1 MADNFTIAHKFTA
14 KWEGG
19 ESDHPDDGGGLTKY
33 GVSLKFLGGL
43 SGTQSNRD
51 VLERM
56 GIRLP
61 ITRQVIYDLT
71 RDQAASLFRWQFWDK
86 LRLSLIPL
94 RPAVV
99 LYDAAVNS
107 GPAQSVKLAQRG
119 YNACV
124 TYGQPLVVD
133 GIMGPALVPPC
144 SLPTRT
150 NAFPPCS
157 MRAKNSSRQS
167 WTTSPASRFF
177 CAAGSTAWT
186 ICGATC
192 GGCDAMAG
200 RSRHSLH
207 GVSACQ
213 WLHDLAAVE
222 RW

>member
-1 MADNFTIAHKFTA
+1 MPNSFSIAHKFTA

-86 LRLSLIPL
+86 LKLGLIPL

-119 YNACV
+119 YNSCV
-124 TYGQPLVVD
+124 AYGQPLVVD
-133 GIMGPALVPPC
+133 GIMGPA
-144 SLPTRT
+144 TRAAMQLADT
-150 NAFPPCS
+150 DKALSAMLDAREAFF
-157 MRAKNSSRQS
+157 Q
-167 WTTSPASRFF
+167 
-177 CAAGSTAWT
+177 T
-186 ICGATC
+186 IVANNPSQQVFLRGWINRV
-192 GGCDAMAG
+192 D
-200 RSRHSLH
+200 
-207 GVSACQ
+207 
-213 WLHDLAAVE
+213 DLRRYV
-222 RW
+222 RGL

>member
-1 MADNFTIAHKFTA
+1 MPNNFSIAHKFTA

-86 LRLSLIPL
+86 LRLGLIPL

-119 YNACV
+119 YNRCV
-124 TYGQPLVVD
+124 AYGQPLVVD
-133 GIMGPALVPPC
+133 GIMGPA
-144 SLPTRT
+144 TRAAMQLADT
-150 NAFPPCS
+150 DKCLSAMLDAREAFF
-157 MRAKNSSRQS
+157 Q
-167 WTTSPASRFF
+167 
-177 CAAGSTAWT
+177 T
-186 ICGATC
+186 IVDNNPSQQVFLRGWINRV
-192 GGCDAMAG
+192 D
-200 RSRHSLH
+200 
-207 GVSACQ
+207 
-213 WLHDLAAVE
+213 DLRRYV
-222 RW
+222 RGL

>member
-1 MADNFTIAHKFTA
+1 MADNFSIAHKFTA
-14 KWEGG
+14 RWEGG

-43 SGTQSNRD
+43 SGAQSNRD

-86 LRLSLIPL
+86 LRLGLIPL

-119 YNACV
+119 YNRCV
-124 TYGQPLVVD
+124 AYGQPLVVD
-133 GIMGPALVPPC
+133 GIMGPA
-144 SLPTRT
+144 TRAAMQLADT
-150 NAFPPCS
+150 DKCLSAMLDAREAFFQAIVANNPS
-157 MRAKNSSRQS
+157 QQVFLRGWINRV
-167 WTTSPASRFF
+167 
-177 CAAGSTAWT
+177 
-186 ICGATC
+186 
-192 GGCDAMAG
+192 D
-200 RSRHSLH
+200 
-207 GVSACQ
+207 
-213 WLHDLAAVE
+213 DLRRYV
-222 RW
+222 RGL

>member
-1 MADNFTIAHKFTA
+1 MADNFSIAHKFTA

-86 LRLSLIPL
+86 LRLGLIPL

-119 YNACV
+119 YNRCV
-124 TYGQPLVVD
+124 AYGQPLVVD
-133 GIMGPALVPPC
+133 GIMGPA
-144 SLPTRT
+144 TRAAMQLADT
-150 NAFPPCS
+150 DKCLSAMLDAREAFF
-157 MRAKNSSRQS
+157 Q
-167 WTTSPASRFF
+167 
-177 CAAGSTAWT
+177 T
-186 ICGATC
+186 IVDNNPSQQVFLRGWINRV
-192 GGCDAMAG
+192 D
-200 RSRHSLH
+200 
-207 GVSACQ
+207 
-213 WLHDLAAVE
+213 DLRRYV
-222 RW
+222 RGL

>member
-19 ESDHPDDGGGLTKY
+19 ESAHPDDGGGLTKY

-86 LRLSLIPL
+86 LRLGLIPL

-107 GPAQSVKLAQRG
+107 GPAQSIKLAQRG
-119 YNACV
+119 YNRCV
-124 TYGQPLVVD
+124 AYGQPLVVD
-133 GIMGPALVPPC
+133 GIMGPA
-144 SLPTRT
+144 TRAAMQLADT
-150 NAFPPCS
+150 DKALS
-157 MRAKNSSRQS
+157 AMLDAREK
-167 WTTSPASRFF
+167 FF
-177 CAAGSTAWT
+177 QT
-186 ICGATC
+186 IVDNKPSQQVFLRGWINRV
-192 GGCDAMAG
+192 D
-200 RSRHSLH
+200 
-207 GVSACQ
+207 
-213 WLHDLAAVE
+213 DLRRYV
-222 RW
+222 RGL

>member
-1 MADNFTIAHKFTA
+1 MANNFNIAHKFTA

-86 LRLSLIPL
+86 LRLGLIPL

-119 YNACV
+119 YNRCV
-124 TYGQPLVVD
+124 AYGQPLVVD
-133 GIMGPALVPPC
+133 GIMGPA
-144 SLPTRT
+144 TRAAMQLADT
-150 NAFPPCS
+150 DKCLSA
-157 MRAKNSSRQS
+157 MLDAREK
-167 WTTSPASRFF
+167 FF
-177 CAAGSTAWT
+177 QT
-186 ICGATC
+186 IVANNPSQQVFLRGWINRV
-192 GGCDAMAG
+192 D
-200 RSRHSLH
+200 
-207 GVSACQ
+207 
-213 WLHDLAAVE
+213 DLRRYV
-222 RW
+222 RGL

>member
-1 MADNFTIAHKFTA
+1 MPNNFSIAHKFTA

-86 LRLSLIPL
+86 LKLSLIPL

-119 YNACV
+119 YNRCV
-124 TYGQPLVVD
+124 AYGQPLVVD
-133 GIMGPALVPPC
+133 GIMGPA
-144 SLPTRT
+144 TRT
-150 NAFPPCS
+150 A
-157 MRAKNSSRQS
+157 MQLADTDK
-167 WTTSPASRFF
+167 AL
-177 CAAGSTAWT
+177 TAMLDAREKFVQT
-186 ICGATC
+186 IVANNPSQQVFLRGWINRV
-192 GGCDAMAG
+192 D
-200 RSRHSLH
+200 
-207 GVSACQ
+207 
-213 WLHDLAAVE
+213 DLRRYV
-222 RW
+222 RGL

>member
-86 LRLSLIPL
+86 LRLGLIPL

-107 GPAQSVKLAQRG
+107 GPAQSIKLAQRG
-119 YNACV
+119 YNRCV
-124 TYGQPLVVD
+124 AYGQPLVVD
-133 GIMGPALVPPC
+133 GIMGPA
-144 SLPTRT
+144 TRAAMQLADT
-150 NAFPPCS
+150 DKALS
-157 MRAKNSSRQS
+157 AMLDAREK
-167 WTTSPASRFF
+167 FF
-177 CAAGSTAWT
+177 QT
-186 ICGATC
+186 IVDNKPSQQVFLRGWINRV
-192 GGCDAMAG
+192 D
-200 RSRHSLH
+200 
-207 GVSACQ
+207 
-213 WLHDLAAVE
+213 DLRRYV
-222 RW
+222 RGL

>member
-1 MADNFTIAHKFTA
+1 MPNNFSIAHKFTA

-119 YNACV
+119 YNRCV
-124 TYGQPLVVD
+124 AYGQPLVVD
-133 GIMGPALVPPC
+133 GIMGPA
-144 SLPTRT
+144 TR
-150 NAFPPCS
+150 
-157 MRAKNSSRQS
+157 
-167 WTTSPASRFF
+167 
-177 CAAGSTAWT
+177 AAMNMADTDKCLSAMLDAREKFIQT
-186 ICGATC
+186 IVANNPSQQVFLRGWINRV
-192 GGCDAMAG
+192 D
-200 RSRHSLH
+200 
-207 GVSACQ
+207 
-213 WLHDLAAVE
+213 DLRRYV
-222 RW
+222 RGL

>member
-1 MADNFTIAHKFTA
+1 MANNFNIAHKFTA

-86 LRLSLIPL
+86 LKLSLIPL

-119 YNACV
+119 YNRCV
-124 TYGQPLVVD
+124 AYGQPLVVD
-133 GIMGPALVPPC
+133 GIMGPA
-144 SLPTRT
+144 TRAAMQLADT
-150 NAFPPCS
+150 DKALTA
-157 MRAKNSSRQS
+157 MLDAREK
-167 WTTSPASRFF
+167 FF
-177 CAAGSTAWT
+177 QT
-186 ICGATC
+186 IVANNPSQQVFLRGWINRV
-192 GGCDAMAG
+192 D
-200 RSRHSLH
+200 
-207 GVSACQ
+207 
-213 WLHDLAAVE
+213 DLRRYV
-222 RW
+222 RGL

>member
-1 MADNFTIAHKFTA
+1 MANNFNIAHKFTA

-119 YNACV
+119 YNRCV
-124 TYGQPLVVD
+124 AYGQPLVVD
-133 GIMGPALVPPC
+133 GIMGPA
-144 SLPTRT
+144 TRAAMQLADT
-150 NAFPPCS
+150 DKALTAMLDAREAFF
-157 MRAKNSSRQS
+157 Q
-167 WTTSPASRFF
+167 
-177 CAAGSTAWT
+177 T
-186 ICGATC
+186 IVANNPSQQVFLRGWINRV
-192 GGCDAMAG
+192 D
-200 RSRHSLH
+200 
-207 GVSACQ
+207 
-213 WLHDLAAVE
+213 DLRRYV
-222 RW
+222 RGL